1 MSTTRILIQV
11 RYITPYADNTQLCA
25 YGCVFRHPK
34 GEDSFLLYSV
44 LFADFVI

>member
-1 MSTTRILIQV
+1 MSTTRISIQV
-11 RYITPYADNTQLCA
+11 KYITPYEDNTQLYG

-34 GEDSFLLYSV
+34 GEDSFLLNSA